1 MQRNRSAM
9 RQETTRPLASMPHPD
24 QWPHVPGVKVGDLVF
39 SRFGRRMR
47 VEKTNTFV
55 VTGTDAQAD
64 SATGPYCSLVAL
76 DDKNAGGIW
85 PRHWYTLPGET
96 QQLSFGR

>member
-1 MQRNRSAM
+1 MQKKRCVLHR
-9 RQETTRPLASMPHPD
+9 ETTWPVASLPHPD
-24 QWPHVPGVKVGDLVF
+24 EWPHVPGIKVGDVVF

-47 VEKTNTFV
+47 VQQTNTFV
-55 VTGTDAQAD
+55 ITGTDD
-64 SATGPYCSLVAL
+64 TDTATGPYCSLVAL

-96 QQLSFGR
+96 QQLTFGR